1 MRITWFPVLDLG
13 MVCIDK
19 LLGFEN
25 SIDQRLPS
33 YKHSLDA
40 TANNKH
46 FSLAASTH
54 DQDVFSFYPDER
66 FCNGFEEVLSRYR
79 EIVPNLRLAGLNLV
93 FWCWC
98 FSSHSIRWSLEL
110 DFLVYAYHF
119 VAGPTSFA
127 PIIEM
132 AMTIVEQSA
141 GQYHV
146 LLIIADGQ
154 VRFLFYSCNLNSET
168 NKGQKCH
175 AFVTKMSG
183 MRDGKLD
190 YLGKKL

>member
-1 MRITWFPVLDLG
+1 

-93 FWCWC
+93 F
-98 FSSHSIRWSLEL
+98 
-110 DFLVYAYHF
+110 
-119 VAGPTSFA
+119 
-127 PIIEM
+127 
-132 AMTIVEQSA
+132 
-141 GQYHV
+141 
-146 LLIIADGQ
+146 
-154 VRFLFYSCNLNSET
+154 
-168 NKGQKCH
+168 
-175 AFVTKMSG
+175 
-183 MRDGKLD
+183 
-190 YLGKKL
+190 